1 MKDLKK
7 MIWDSLA
14 KQKIAS
20 IWKWAYINQVFKSY
34 IKNNLNLELEING
47 YIKNDIFCV
56 KVWNPS
62 LSNLLFLHKKKVLDH
77 INLKLK
83 DFNFDKI
90 LDIKLI

>member
-20 IWKWAYINQVFKSY
+20 IWKWAYINQVLKSY
-34 IKNNLNLELEING
+34 IKNNLNLELEIIG

-56 KVWNPS
+56 KVWNSS

-83 DFNFDKI
+83 DLNFDKI
-90 LDIKLI
+90 LDIKLL